1 MKTIKSLFLWA
12 FFVALLL
19 GAAITIRPYWNR
31 YWIHRDMETSA
42 IYGTKNSVEA
52 TMEMLLKEM
61 HQEGYDFTEQDF
73 IIDKEPN
80 KKVTITLHY
89 TDRIGLFSLEFMK
102 LPFTVTASATEIKE
116 YY

>member
-1 MKTIKSLFLWA
+1 MKTIKSIFLWA
-12 FFVALLL
+12 FLVALLL
-19 GAAITIRPYWNR
+19 GAAIAIRPYWNK
-31 YWIHRDMETSA
+31 YWIHKEMEIAA
-42 IYGTKNSVEA
+42 IYGTKNSEA
-52 TMEMLLKEM
+52 ETMEMLVKKM
-61 HQEGYDFTEQDF
+61 HQEGYNFTEQDF

-89 TDRIGLFSLEFMK
+89 TDRIGLFGVEFTV